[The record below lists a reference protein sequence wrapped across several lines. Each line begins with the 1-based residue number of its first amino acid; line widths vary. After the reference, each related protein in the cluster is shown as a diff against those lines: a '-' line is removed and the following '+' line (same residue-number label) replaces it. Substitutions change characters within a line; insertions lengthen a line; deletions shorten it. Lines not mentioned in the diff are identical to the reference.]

1 MVVFT
6 HLIKDLRCFIFMKNR
21 VIFFPDVN
29 MIFSDTQ
36 KYRDIFL
43 RDNVPLAENRIF
55 CDTFN
60 DLGNVVA
67 ENLTDRIFCFYQFHE
82 AYAPFCFYDKILL
95 PNAQTTSSTH
105 CPQCSVLYPKW

>member
-60 DLGNVVA
+60 
-67 ENLTDRIFCFYQFHE
+67 IWF
-82 AYAPFCFYDKILL
+82 LL
-95 PNAQTTSSTH
+95 LINAGTLLA
-105 CPQCSVLYPKW
+105 SVLMLIGPSYLITKINPASSMRYE

>member
-43 RDNVPLAENRIF
+43 RDNVPLAENRVF

-82 AYAPFCFYDKILL
+82 AYAPFCFYDKIYCQMRRQ
-95 PNAQTTSSTH
+95 PQAH